1 MWPPPTTLILC
12 TRQVY
17 PGGNDIA
24 LPETLVVLIRFMVV
38 RRGVDVRLLL

>member
-1 MWPPPTTLILC
+1 MWPPPATLILC

-38 RRGVDVRLLL
+38 RRGVGVRPLL

>member
-24 LPETLVVLIRFMVV
+24 LPETLVVLIRFMAV
-38 RRGVDVRLLL
+38 RRGLDVRLLL